1 MRIEIAKRA
10 DGTGV
15 LRCTRDDGSITW
27 QKQERHGAHFALHD
41 LTHFAVETSLGYQR
55 GFFGLIAEG
64 WDIADTSGRGPRG
77 PLPDQAFEVERIVGV
92 FDSERA
98 SSVLWTAEEFNEFGP
113 RALSNTEIAK
123 VRAARAALFKKW
135 SEVSP
140 GQTLNLE
147 FHAPSKVR
155 A

>member
-15 LRCTRDDGSITW
+15 LRCTRDDGSVTW
-27 QKQERHGAHFALHD
+27 QKRERHGAYFALHD

-64 WDIADTSGRGPRG
+64 WDIADTSGKGSRG
-77 PLPDQAFEVERIVGV
+77 PLPEQAFEVERIVGV

-98 SSVLWTAEEFNEFGP
+98 SSVLWTAEEFKEFGP
-113 RALSNTEIAK
+113 RALSDAEIGK
-123 VRAARAALFKKW
+123 VRAARAALFEKW
-135 SEVSP
+135 SEVSS

-147 FHAPSKVR
+147 FNVPAK
-155 A
+155 ACA

>member
-15 LRCTRDDGSITW
+15 LRCTRDNGSLTW
-27 QKQERHGAHFALHD
+27 QKQQRHGAHFALHD

-64 WDIADTSGRGPRG
+64 WDIADTTGKGARG
-77 PLPDQAFEVERIVGV
+77 PLPDEALEVERLVGA

-98 SSVLWTAEEFNEFGP
+98 SNALWTAEEFNESGP
-113 RALSNTEIAK
+113 RVLSDADIAK
-123 VRAARAALFKKW
+123 IRAARAELFKKW
-135 SEVSP
+135 SEILP

-147 FHAPSKVR
+147 FDALFNAR